1 MRRRLA
7 ALCLLGGLGTLGAC
21 AVQAQ
26 SPVWAIHGTH
36 NTVYLAESV
45 HLLKASDAR
54 LPAAFDTAYAGA
66 RTIVMEIDLSNLD
79 TEHMQAYMLE
89 HAALKNGTTLRQAI
103 GEQRFA
109 KLGAEAARLGL
120 PLEVLETLEPW
131 AVALTLTDLEYLRLG
146 FDPEQGV
153 EKQIERRA
161 RADQKPMLGL
171 ETLEE
176 QLGQLEKLSPEQ
188 QARFLE
194 LTMEEMHEAE
204 HDSFPELFRALVTE
218 RNRRWLPQIERFL
231 KDDHDYMVVVG
242 ALHVVGEQGLLEMMR
257 HDGYAPVP
265 VRAAQ

>member
-161 RADQKPMLGL
+161 R
-171 ETLEE
+171 E
-176 QLGQLEKLSPEQ
+176 
-188 QARFLE
+188 
-194 LTMEEMHEAE
+194 
-204 HDSFPELFRALVTE
+204 
-218 RNRRWLPQIERFL
+218 
-231 KDDHDYMVVVG
+231 
-242 ALHVVGEQGLLEMMR
+242 
-257 HDGYAPVP
+257 P
-265 VRAAQ
+265 VRSHRAASSRADPARRPHAARLPPPCSRGRPSRSARSAAASAGCAR